1 MADLIHI
8 TAPTEGDR
16 DKGLAFGLKGDQFV
30 IPVVGFAFGLLLFVL
45 TMGRMHFAGSVLIG
59 LAPLGLTIAYVLAFL
74 HNRPPHFQADAF
86 DALTEGPTMEL
97 SGFQRQPPAYRPP
110 MAKTS
115 RFTDAW
121 FTDRLM
127 IFNELDGRGY
137 AAKGF
142 LVIPPALGTLST
154 DALNDTYQRLS
165 GFLASIKPPVRIQF
179 QWAITSDY
187 EKEITAYEA
196 ETERLAARNEWAT
209 LARRQRTTR
218 LRASM
223 RNGDLRREI
232 LRLYVSVPL
241 TSEAESALDDIDAY
255 LLEYGQLLSG
265 LFAAYQSTVQP
276 MTGEECFRH
285 CLEILNPGMSSAA
298 RLAAVFRPEASLL
311 EQCLAGDIAIQEDHF
326 VLGGMHHACIALRNA
341 PQSLYPGMI
350 TRILNASVRGFSV
363 AVNNRPLDLQRE
375 RAKAEDQIQRHEG
388 DMTANQKAF
397 HSLKVSRDR
406 KIERVEALTRG
417 QINPFEV
424 EYVFRVCAPSATEL
438 AAKCRQ
444 IQDIVTLTNGAAAW
458 VFSGRSSRNLL
469 FQTLPGWMFGKY
481 DRYHFPSD
489 DRTIA
494 AFLPFSATYT
504 GLLDG
509 AEALYDGGNGAVV
522 GVRTFVGGTPQ
533 HAVLLGTTGCGK
545 SAFMIDL
552 LTQTA
557 PLYDFT
563 CILEE
568 GLSYALYSLTQDSR
582 PLVIHPDSNITIN
595 YLDVSGLPLT
605 ASHISFC
612 SALLMQMV
620 GFSGDRDRDQL
631 RMAMLARY
639 VQMLYDEI
647 QQSYARIHPEDMA
660 EVARECAATEA
671 LMTHLDEWAESYMDL
686 RRALA
691 EGRDRESAIAAAITE
706 EQISDWLTDPARL
719 QRVQQA
725 VFCRMSPKDMADHS
739 SLIEMIRAMRLP
751 DHSREDISRITSA
764 LEIWSRTGAYGTLF
778 DGDSNFSLQ
787 GRHVHIELGAIPESA
802 GALKQITGFLVS
814 AKVRDHI
821 LKMPRALHKRYV
833 FEEAARLLAVEGGEK
848 VMAECYGQMRKF
860 NTWVCS
866 INQNFALFKDSPIR
880 SVIMSNSKQYF
891 LMRQND
897 REDVNN
903 LGSDIDLPETSKGAI
918 LGFPMPE
925 TLPPGRKYSSFLYHD
940 KNTGIGGA
948 AHNISSPEMLFVAST
963 SAERF
968 DAARQAAHE
977 GAARGESIV
986 QTIAREAAVPR

>member
-8 TAPTEGDR
+8 SAPIEGDR
-16 DKGLAFGLKGDQFV
+16 GKGLAFGLSGDQFIFPV
-30 IPVVGFAFGLLLFVL
+30 IGFTIGILILVL
-45 TMGRMHFAGSVLIG
+45 TLGRMH
-59 LAPLGLTIAYVLAFL
+59 LALTVAASLTPLAFSIIYVLMFL
-74 HNRPPHFQADAF
+74 HNKPPHYQGDIF
-86 DALTEGPTMEL
+86 DALTEGKETGI
-97 SGFQRQPPAYRPP
+97 SGFQRQAPKYVPP
-110 MAKTS
+110 MANTT

-121 FTDRLM
+121 FTDSLM

-142 LVIPPALGTLST
+142 AVTPPALATLST
-154 DALNDTYQRLS
+154 AALNDTYQRLS
-165 GFLASIKPPVRIQF
+165 GFLANVKPPIRIQL
-179 QWAITSDY
+179 QWAISSDY
-187 EKEITAYEA
+187 EKELGAYEA
-196 ETERLAARNEWAT
+196 ETERLRDRNEWAY
-209 LARRQRTTR
+209 LARRQRAAR
-218 LRASM
+218 YNASM
-223 RNGDLRREI
+223 QAGELRREM
-232 LRLYVSVPL
+232 LRIYVSVPL
-241 TSEAESALDDIDAY
+241 TSQAESALDDIAAY

-265 LFAAYQSTVQP
+265 LFAAYQTTVEP
-276 MTGEECFRH
+276 MSGEECFRH
-285 CLEILNPGMSSAA
+285 CLEILNPGLGSDA
-298 RLAAVFRPEASLL
+298 RRATVFRPEASML
-311 EQCLAGDIAIQEDHF
+311 EQCLSGDIAIRPDHF
-326 VLGGMHHACIALRNA
+326 AMGGMFHACMALRNG

-350 TRILNASVRGFSV
+350 ARVLGAGIRGFSI
-363 AVNNRPLDLQRE
+363 AVNLRPLDIQKE
-375 RAKAEDQIQRHEG
+375 RAKAESAIQRLEG
-388 DMTANQKAF
+388 DMNANPKAF

-406 KIERVEALTRG
+406 KIEHVEALTRG
-417 QINPFEV
+417 QINPFEC
-424 EYVFRVCAPSATEL
+424 EYVFRVSAPTQSELSA
-438 AAKCRQ
+438 KIRQ
-444 IQDIVTLTNGAAAW
+444 MQDIITLTNGATSW

-469 FQTLPGWMFGKY
+469 YQTLPGWMFGNYSK
-481 DRYHFPSD
+481 FSFLTD

-494 AFLPFSATYT
+494 AFLPFSSTYT

-509 AEALYDGGNGAVV
+509 AEALYDGGNGALV
-522 GVRTFVGGTPQ
+522 GIRTFVGGTPQ
-533 HAVLLGTTGCGK
+533 HSVLLGTTGCGK

-557 PLYDFT
+557 PYYDFT

-605 ASHISFC
+605 ASHVSFC

-631 RMAMLARY
+631 RSAMLARY

-647 QQSYARIHPEDMA
+647 QQSYSRVHPEKIV
-660 EVARECAATEA
+660 EVARECAANA
-671 LMTHLDEWAESYMDL
+671 GLMTHLDEWAESYLDL
-686 RRALA
+686 RRAIA
-691 EGRDRESAIAAAITE
+691 AGDDRECTALAAVTD
-706 EQISDWLTDPARL
+706 EQITDWLTDPAKL

-725 VFCRMSPKDMADHS
+725 SFCLMTPKEMSDHS
-739 SLIEMIRAMRLP
+739 SLVELIRAMRLP
-751 DHSREDISRITSA
+751 DHSREDIARITSA
-764 LEIWSRTGAYGTLF
+764 LEVWSRTGAYGMLF
-778 DGDSNFSLQ
+778 DGDSNFDLD

-802 GALKQITGFLVS
+802 GALKQIVGFLVS

-880 SVIMSNSKQYF
+880 SVIMSNSKQYY

-897 REDVNN
+897 REDVDN
-903 LGSDIDLPETSKGAI
+903 LGGDIDLPETSKNAI

-940 KNTGIGGA
+940 KNNGIGGA

-968 DAARQAAHE
+968 DAARKAAHD
-977 GAARGESIV
+977 GAARGETIV
-986 QTIAREAAVPR
+986 ETIIRESTRGE